1 VKIRTYLHHQMSA
14 HPVFLTLWASMAA
27 FGAYFCMY
35 MYRKPYAAALFEGQM
50 LFGLDYKIVL
60 IVSQVAG
67 YACSKFLGIRIISSM
82 KPDSRANYYIGLIG
96 LALTGL
102 SLFYFSS
109 PVWSMLW
116 LFINGLALGL
126 IWGVVFQYL
135 EGRSITELLTVIL
148 SANFIFTSGVA
159 KTLGQYCLKSGI
171 SEKMMPMMIGWIFVP
186 LTLLFVWMLTMIPA
200 QNKSD
205 MEQRVQRLPMSPL
218 ERRTIIKNFGG
229 VLVLFILGYIILTM
243 IRDVRDNFGV
253 EIWKGL
259 GYGDDASVY
268 TTSEIPATVL
278 LLILLGALY
287 RIKDNKKALLLNLW
301 LTIAGLVLLVLATLA
316 FYTGNLSGMLWMMI
330 TGVGL
335 FVPYILYNGIL
346 FDRLIGAFRITANVG
361 FFIYIVDAFGY
372 LSSVGILLYKNFGN
386 QSISWLQ
393 FYTVLCV
400 VAGIIGVMIMIL
412 THIWIVAL
420 LHKSDHGKS
429 MVSDINLQQKYV

>member
-1 VKIRTYLHHQMSA
+1 MST

-60 IVSQVAG
+60 IISQVAG

-82 KPDSRANYYIGLIG
+82 KPESRAYYYIGLIG
-96 LALTGL
+96 IALIGL

-109 PVWSMLW
+109 PAWSILW

-159 KTLGQYCLKSGI
+159 KSLGQYCLQSGV

-186 LTLLFVWMLTMIPA
+186 LTLLFVWMLTMIPS
-200 QNKSD
+200 QNQSD
-205 MEQRVQRLPMSPL
+205 VEQRTERLPMTQV
-218 ERRTIIKNFGG
+218 ERNEIIKDFGG
-229 VLVLFILGYIILTM
+229 VLILFILGYIILTM

-268 TTSEIPATVL
+268 TTSEIPATIL
-278 LLILLGALY
+278 LLLLLGALY
-287 RIKDNKKALLLNLW
+287 KIKDNKRALLLNLW

-316 FYTGNLSGMLWMMI
+316 FYSGNLSGMLWMMI

-346 FDRLIGAFRITANVG
+346 FDRLICAFKITANVG
-361 FFIYIVDAFGY
+361 FFMYIVDAFGY

-393 FYTVLCV
+393 FYTILCV
-400 VAGIIGVMIMIL
+400 LAGIVGVLIMIL
-412 THIWIVAL
+412 THIRIVSL
-420 LHKSDHGKS
+420 LQKSEHEKS
-429 MVSDINLQQKYV
+429 TVSDINLQEKYV

>member
-1 VKIRTYLHHQMSA
+1 MTA

-82 KPDSRANYYIGLIG
+82 KPDSRAYYYIGLIG
-96 LALTGL
+96 IALTGL
-102 SLFYFSS
+102 SLFYFSN

-116 LFINGLALGL
+116 LFINGLSLGL

-159 KTLGQYCLKSGI
+159 KTLGQYCLQSGI

-186 LTLLFVWMLTMIPA
+186 LTLLFIWMLTMIPF

-205 MEQRVQRLPMSPL
+205 MEQRVQRLPMTSL
-218 ERRTIIKNFGG
+218 ERSTIIKNFGG
-229 VLVLFILGYIILTM
+229 VLALFILGYIILTM

-278 LLILLGALY
+278 LLLLLGALY
-287 RIKDNKKALLLNLW
+287 RIKDNKRALLLNLW

-361 FFIYIVDAFGY
+361 FFMYIVDAFGY
-372 LSSVGILLYKNFGN
+372 LSSVGIFLYKNFVN

-412 THIWIVAL
+412 THIRIVAL

-429 MVSDINLQQKYV
+429 LVSDINLQQKYV

>member
-1 VKIRTYLHHQMSA
+1 MSA

-60 IVSQVAG
+60 IISQVAG

-82 KPDSRANYYIGLIG
+82 KPESRAYYYIGLIG
-96 LALTGL
+96 IALIGL

-109 PVWSMLW
+109 PSWSMLW

-159 KTLGQYCLKSGI
+159 KSLGQYCLQSGV

-186 LTLLFVWMLTMIPA
+186 LTLLFVWMLTMIPS
-200 QNKSD
+200 QNQSD
-205 MEQRVQRLPMSPL
+205 VEQRTERLPMTQV
-218 ERRTIIKNFGG
+218 ERNAIIKDFGG
-229 VLVLFILGYIILTM
+229 VLILFILGYIILTM

-268 TTSEIPATVL
+268 TTSEIPATIL
-278 LLILLGALY
+278 LLLLLGALY
-287 RIKDNKKALLLNLW
+287 RIKDNKRALLLNLW
-301 LTIAGLVLLVLATLA
+301 LTIAGLVLLVLATLSY
-316 FYTGNLSGMLWMMI
+316 YTGNLSGMLWMMI

-361 FFIYIVDAFGY
+361 FFMYIVDAFGY

-393 FYTVLCV
+393 FYTILCV
-400 VAGIIGVMIMIL
+400 IAGIVGVLIMIL
-412 THIWIVAL
+412 THIRIVSL
-420 LHKSDHGKS
+420 LQKSEHEKS
-429 MVSDINLQQKYV
+429 TVSDINLQEKYV

>member
-1 VKIRTYLHHQMSA
+1 
-14 HPVFLTLWASMAA
+14 MAA

-159 KTLGQYCLKSGI
+159 KTLGQYWVKSGI
-171 SEKMMPMMIGWIFVP
+171 SEKMMPMMIGCIFVP

>member
-1 VKIRTYLHHQMSA
+1 MYLHRQMTA
-14 HPVFLTLWASMAA
+14 HSVFLTLWASMAA

-82 KPDSRANYYIGLIG
+82 KPDRRAYYYIGLIG
-96 LALTGL
+96 IALTGL

-159 KTLGQYCLKSGI
+159 KTLGQYCLQSGI
-171 SEKMMPMMIGWIFVP
+171 SEKMMPMLLGWIFVP
-186 LTLLFVWMLTMIPA
+186 LTLLFVWMLSMIPS

-205 MEQRVQRLPMSPL
+205 MEQRAERLPMTQV
-218 ERRTIIKNFGG
+218 ERNAIIKNFGG
-229 VLVLFILGYIILTM
+229 VLILFTLGYIILTM

-259 GYGDDASVY
+259 GYGDNASVY
-268 TTSEIPATVL
+268 TTSEIPATIL
-278 LLILLGALY
+278 LLLLLGALY
-287 RIKDNKKALLLNLW
+287 KIKDNKRALLLNLW
-301 LTIAGLVLLVLATLA
+301 LTIAGLVLLVLATMA
-316 FYTGNLSGMLWMMI
+316 FYTGILNGMLWMMI

-361 FFIYIVDAFGY
+361 FFMYIIDAFGY

-393 FYTVLCV
+393 FYTILCV
-400 VAGIIGVMIMIL
+400 IAGIVGVLIMIL
-412 THIWIVAL
+412 THIRIVSL
-420 LHKSDHGKS
+420 LQKSEHKKS
-429 MVSDINLQQKYV
+429 TVSDINLQEKYV

>member
-1 VKIRTYLHHQMSA
+1 MSA
-14 HPVFLTLWASMAA
+14 NPVFLTLWASMAA

-60 IVSQVAG
+60 IISQVAG

-82 KPDSRANYYIGLIG
+82 KPESRAYYYIGLIG
-96 LALTGL
+96 IALIGL

-109 PVWSMLW
+109 PAWSMLW

-159 KTLGQYCLKSGI
+159 KSLGQYCLQSGV

-186 LTLLFVWMLTMIPA
+186 LTLLFVWMLTMIPS
-200 QNKSD
+200 QNQSD
-205 MEQRVQRLPMSPL
+205 VEQRTERLPMTQV
-218 ERRTIIKNFGG
+218 ERNAIIKDFGG
-229 VLVLFILGYIILTM
+229 VLILFILGYIILTM

-268 TTSEIPATVL
+268 TTSEIPATIL
-278 LLILLGALY
+278 LLLLLGALY
-287 RIKDNKKALLLNLW
+287 RIKDNKRALLLNLW
-301 LTIAGLVLLVLATLA
+301 LTIAGLVLLVLATLTY
-316 FYTGNLSGMLWMMI
+316 YTGNLSGMLWMMI

-346 FDRLIGAFRITANVG
+346 FDRLISAFKITANVG
-361 FFIYIVDAFGY
+361 FFMYIVDAFGY

-393 FYTVLCV
+393 FYTILCV
-400 VAGIIGVMIMIL
+400 LAGIVGVLIMIL
-412 THIWIVAL
+412 THIRIVSL
-420 LHKSDHGKS
+420 LQKSEHEKS
-429 MVSDINLQQKYV
+429 TVSDINLQEKYV

>member
-1 VKIRTYLHHQMSA
+1 MSA
-14 HPVFLTLWASMAA
+14 HPVFLTLWASMTA

-60 IVSQVAG
+60 IISQVAG

-82 KPDSRANYYIGLIG
+82 KPESRAYYYIGLIG
-96 LALTGL
+96 IALIGL

-109 PVWSMLW
+109 PAWSMLW

-159 KTLGQYCLKSGI
+159 KSLGQYCLQSGV

-186 LTLLFVWMLTMIPA
+186 LTLLFVWMLTMIPS
-200 QNKSD
+200 QNQSD
-205 MEQRVQRLPMSPL
+205 VEQRTERLPMTQV
-218 ERRTIIKNFGG
+218 ERNAIIKDFGG
-229 VLVLFILGYIILTM
+229 VLILFILGYIILTM

-268 TTSEIPATVL
+268 TTSEIPATIL
-278 LLILLGALY
+278 LLLLLGALY
-287 RIKDNKKALLLNLW
+287 RIKDNKRALLLNLW
-301 LTIAGLVLLVLATLA
+301 LTIAGLVLLVLATLTY
-316 FYTGNLSGMLWMMI
+316 YTGNLSGMLWMMI

-346 FDRLIGAFRITANVG
+346 FDRLIGAFKITANVG
-361 FFIYIVDAFGY
+361 FFMYIVDAFGY

-393 FYTVLCV
+393 FYTILCV
-400 VAGIIGVMIMIL
+400 LAGIVGVLIMIL
-412 THIWIVAL
+412 THIRIVSL
-420 LHKSDHGKS
+420 LQKSEHEKS
-429 MVSDINLQQKYV
+429 TVSDINLQEKYV

>member
-1 VKIRTYLHHQMSA
+1 MSA
-14 HPVFLTLWASMAA
+14 HPVFLTLWASMTA

-60 IVSQVAG
+60 IISQVAG

-82 KPDSRANYYIGLIG
+82 KPESRAYYYIGLIG
-96 LALTGL
+96 IALIGL

-109 PVWSMLW
+109 PAWSMLW

-159 KTLGQYCLKSGI
+159 KSLGQYCLQSGV

-186 LTLLFVWMLTMIPA
+186 LTLLFVWMLTMIPS
-200 QNKSD
+200 QNQSD
-205 MEQRVQRLPMSPL
+205 VEQRTERLPMTQV
-218 ERRTIIKNFGG
+218 ERNAIIKDFGG
-229 VLVLFILGYIILTM
+229 VLILFILGYIILTM

-268 TTSEIPATVL
+268 TTSEIPATIL
-278 LLILLGALY
+278 LLLLLGALY
-287 RIKDNKKALLLNLW
+287 RIKDNKRALLLNLW
-301 LTIAGLVLLVLATLA
+301 LTIAGLVLLVLATLTY
-316 FYTGNLSGMLWMMI
+316 YTGNLSGMLWMMI

-346 FDRLIGAFRITANVG
+346 FDRLISAFKITANVG
-361 FFIYIVDAFGY
+361 FFMYIVDAFGY

-393 FYTVLCV
+393 FYTILCV
-400 VAGIIGVMIMIL
+400 LAGIVGVLIMIL
-412 THIWIVAL
+412 THIRIVSL
-420 LHKSDHGKS
+420 LQKSEHEKS
-429 MVSDINLQQKYV
+429 TVSDINLQEKYV

>member
-1 VKIRTYLHHQMSA
+1 MSA

-60 IVSQVAG
+60 IVSQLAG

-102 SLFYFSS
+102 SLFYLCS

-126 IWGVVFQYL
+126 IWGIVFQYL

-186 LTLLFVWMLTMIPA
+186 LTLLFVWMLTMIPS
-200 QNKSD
+200 QNQSD

-268 TTSEIPATVL
+268 TITEIPATVL
-278 LLILLGALY
+278 LLLLLGALY
-287 RIKDNKKALLLNLW
+287 KIKDNKKALLLNLW

-346 FDRLIGAFRITANVG
+346 FDRLIEAFRITANVG
-361 FFIYIVDAFGY
+361 FFMYIVDAFGY

>member
-1 VKIRTYLHHQMSA
+1 MIRTYLHRQMMA

-60 IVSQVAG
+60 IISQVAG

-82 KPDSRANYYIGLIG
+82 KPESRAYYYIGLIG
-96 LALTGL
+96 IALTGL
-102 SLFYFSS
+102 SLFYFSN

-159 KTLGQYCLKSGI
+159 KSLGQFCLQSGV

-186 LTLLFVWMLTMIPA
+186 LTLLFVWMLTMIPT
-200 QNKSD
+200 QNQSD
-205 MEQRVQRLPMSPL
+205 VEQRTERLPMTQV
-218 ERRTIIKNFGG
+218 ERNAIIKDFGG
-229 VLVLFILGYIILTM
+229 VLILFILGYIILTM

-259 GYGDDASVY
+259 GYGNDASVY
-268 TTSEIPATVL
+268 TTSEIPATILIL
-278 LLILLGALY
+278 LLLGALY
-287 RIKDNKKALLLNLW
+287 KIKDNKRALLLNLW

-316 FYTGNLSGMLWMMI
+316 YYSGNLSGMLWMMI

-346 FDRLIGAFRITANVG
+346 FDRLIGAFKITANVG
-361 FFIYIVDAFGY
+361 FFMYIVDAFGY

-400 VAGIIGVMIMIL
+400 IAGIVGVLIMIL
-412 THIWIVAL
+412 THIRIVSL
-420 LHKSDHGKS
+420 LQKSEHKKS
-429 MVSDINLQQKYV
+429 TVSDINLQEKYV

>member
-1 VKIRTYLHHQMSA
+1 MYLHRQMTA

-82 KPDSRANYYIGLIG
+82 KPDRREYYYIGLIG
-96 LALTGL
+96 IALTGL

-171 SEKMMPMMIGWIFVP
+171 SEKMMPMLLGWIFVP
-186 LTLLFVWMLTMIPA
+186 LTLLFVWMLSMIPS

-205 MEQRVQRLPMSPL
+205 MEQRAERLPMTQV
-218 ERRTIIKNFGG
+218 ERKAIIKNFGG
-229 VLVLFILGYIILTM
+229 VLILFILGYIILTM

-259 GYGDDASVY
+259 GYGDNASVY
-268 TTSEIPATVL
+268 TTSEIPATIL
-278 LLILLGALY
+278 LLLLLGALY
-287 RIKDNKKALLLNLW
+287 KIKDNKRALLLNLW

-316 FYTGNLSGMLWMMI
+316 FSTGNLNGMLWMMI

-361 FFIYIVDAFGY
+361 FFMYIVDAFGY

-393 FYTVLCV
+393 FYTILCV
-400 VAGIIGVMIMIL
+400 IAGIVGVLIMIV
-412 THIWIVAL
+412 THIRIVSL
-420 LHKSDHGKS
+420 LQKSEQGKS
-429 MVSDINLQQKYV
+429 MVSDINLQEKYV

>member
-1 VKIRTYLHHQMSA
+1 MSA

-60 IVSQVAG
+60 IISQVAG

-82 KPDSRANYYIGLIG
+82 KPESRAYYYIGLIG
-96 LALTGL
+96 IALIGL

-109 PVWSMLW
+109 PAWSMLW

-159 KTLGQYCLKSGI
+159 KSLGQYCLQSGV

-186 LTLLFVWMLTMIPA
+186 LTLLFVWMLTMIPS
-200 QNKSD
+200 QNQSD
-205 MEQRVQRLPMSPL
+205 VEQRTERLPMTQV
-218 ERRTIIKNFGG
+218 ERNAIIKDFGG
-229 VLVLFILGYIILTM
+229 VLILFILGYIILTM

-268 TTSEIPATVL
+268 TTSEIPATIL
-278 LLILLGALY
+278 LLLLLGALY
-287 RIKDNKKALLLNLW
+287 KIKDNKRALLLNLW
-301 LTIAGLVLLVLATLA
+301 LTIAGLVLLVLATLTY
-316 FYTGNLSGMLWMMI
+316 YTGNLSGMLWMMI

-335 FVPYILYNGIL
+335 FVPYVLYNGIL
-346 FDRLIGAFRITANVG
+346 FDRLIGAFKITANVG
-361 FFIYIVDAFGY
+361 FFMYIVDAFGY

-393 FYTVLCV
+393 FYTILCV
-400 VAGIIGVMIMIL
+400 IAGIVGVLIMIL
-412 THIWIVAL
+412 THIRIVSL
-420 LHKSDHGKS
+420 LQKSEHEKCT
-429 MVSDINLQQKYV
+429 VSDINLQEKYV

>member
-1 VKIRTYLHHQMSA
+1 MAA
-14 HPVFLTLWASMAA
+14 HPVFLTLWASMSA

-82 KPDSRANYYIGLIG
+82 KPDRRAYYYIGLIG
-96 LALTGL
+96 IALTGL
-102 SLFYFSS
+102 SLFYMSN

-159 KTLGQYCLKSGI
+159 KTLGQYCLQSGI
-171 SEKMMPMMIGWIFVP
+171 SEKMMPMLLGWTFVP
-186 LTLLFVWMLTMIPA
+186 LTLLFVWMLSMIPS

-205 MEQRVQRLPMSPL
+205 MEQRAERLPMTQV
-218 ERRTIIKNFGG
+218 ERNAIIKNFGG
-229 VLVLFILGYIILTM
+229 VLILFTLGYIILTM

-268 TTSEIPATVL
+268 TTSEIPATIL
-278 LLILLGALY
+278 LLLLLGALY
-287 RIKDNKKALLLNLW
+287 KIKDNKRALLLNLW

-316 FYTGNLSGMLWMMI
+316 FSTGNLNGMLWMMI

-361 FFIYIVDAFGY
+361 FFMYIVDAFGY

-393 FYTVLCV
+393 FYTILCV
-400 VAGIIGVMIMIL
+400 IAGIVGILIMIV
-412 THIWIVAL
+412 THIGIVSL
-420 LHKSDHGKS
+420 LQKSEQGKS
-429 MVSDINLQQKYV
+429 TVSDINLQEKYV

>member
-1 VKIRTYLHHQMSA
+1 
-14 HPVFLTLWASMAA
+14 
-27 FGAYFCMY
+27 
-35 MYRKPYAAALFEGQM
+35 
-50 LFGLDYKIVL
+50 
-60 IVSQVAG
+60 AG

-82 KPDSRANYYIGLIG
+82 KPDSRAYYYIGLIG
-96 LALTGL
+96 IALTGL

-159 KTLGQYCLKSGI
+159 KTLGQYCLQSGI

-186 LTLLFVWMLTMIPA
+186 LTLLFVWMLTMIPS

-205 MEQRVQRLPMSPL
+205 MEQRAERLPMTQV
-218 ERRTIIKNFGG
+218 ERKAIIKNFGG
-229 VLVLFILGYIILTM
+229 VLILFILGYIILTM

-259 GYGDDASVY
+259 GYGDNASVY
-268 TTSEIPATVL
+268 TTSEIPATIL
-278 LLILLGALY
+278 LLLLLGALY
-287 RIKDNKKALLLNLW
+287 KIKDNKRALLLNLW

-316 FYTGNLSGMLWMMI
+316 FSTGNLNGMLWMMI

-361 FFIYIVDAFGY
+361 FFMYIVDAFGY
-372 LSSVGILLYKNFGN
+372 LSIVGILLYKNFGN

-393 FYTVLCV
+393 FYTILCV
-400 VAGIIGVMIMIL
+400 IAGIVGVLIMIV
-412 THIWIVAL
+412 THIRIVSL
-420 LHKSDHGKS
+420 LQKSEQGKS
-429 MVSDINLQQKYV
+429 MVSDINLQEKYV